1 MEAKKK
7 NNKAWFLVLPVV
19 FVVAFTA
26 IIPLMAVANYSLQDI
41 QGADNRLFVGLDFF
55 KRVATDP
62 NVQDAFARNINLSM
76 QILLIQIPL
85 GIFLARIMPKSG
97 WKASAALVVVAIPL
111 IIPWNVVGT
120 TWRIFTRSDIGLGGV
135 LVNQFTDYNISAS
148 TFDAWV
154 TILVMDTWHWTP
166 LVTLLVYAGLRSIPQ
181 AYYQAA
187 AIDGASA
194 LAVFRFVELP
204 KLKRVLM
211 IALLLRFMDSFMM
224 YTEPFVV
231 TGGGPGSS
239 TQTLSILLTTI
250 AIGQFDIGVAGAF
263 SLMYF
268 LFIQIFSFL
277 FFTVLT
283 LDERPGATKVTPK
296 DKRKSKEEEEKPE
309 KPVNSKLKKV
319 LK

>member
-1 MEAKKK
+1 MDSKKK

-41 QGADNRLFVGLDFF
+41 QGFDNRLFVGLDFF
-55 KRVATDP
+55 KKVATDP
-62 NVQDAFARNINLSM
+62 NIQDAFQRNLLLSA

-85 GIFLARIMPKSG
+85 GIFIARLMPRSG

-111 IIPWNVVGT
+111 IIPWNVIGT
-120 TWRIFTRSDIGLGGV
+120 TWQIFTRSDIGLGGV
-135 LVNQFTDYNISAS
+135 LANQFVEYNPTAS
-148 TFDAWV
+148 EFDAWI

-166 LVTLLVYAGLRSIPQ
+166 LVALLVYAGLRSIPP

-187 AIDGASA
+187 AIDSASPMA
-194 LAVFRFVELP
+194 IFRFVELP
-204 KLKRVLM
+204 KLRRVLM
-211 IALLLRFMDSFMM
+211 IAILLRFMDSFMM

-231 TGGGPGSS
+231 TGGGPGDS
-239 TQTLSILLTTI
+239 TTTLSILLTTI

-268 LFIQIFSFL
+268 LFIQIFSFI

-283 LDERPGATKVTPK
+283 LDERPGATKVT
-296 DKRKSKEEEEKPE
+296 KREKKKKEKELKLEGSEK
-309 KPVNSKLKKV
+309 
-319 LK
+319 

>member
-1 MEAKKK
+1 MDGKKK
-7 NNKAWFLVLPVV
+7 NNRAWFLVLPVV

-41 QGADNRLFVGLDFF
+41 QGASNRLFVGLDFF

-62 NVQDAFARNINLSM
+62 NIQDAFVRNLNLSG
-76 QILLIQIPL
+76 QILFIQIPL
-85 GIFLARIMPKSG
+85 GIFLARLMPRSG

-135 LVNQFTDYNISAS
+135 LVNQFFDYNLSED
-148 TFDAWV
+148 TTDAWA

-187 AIDGASA
+187 AIDGASRM
-194 LAVFRFVELP
+194 AVFRFVELP
-204 KLKRVLM
+204 KLRRVLM
-211 IALLLRFMDSFMM
+211 IAILLRFMDSFMM

-250 AIGQFDIGVAGAF
+250 AIGQFDLGVAGAF

-268 LFIQIFSFL
+268 LVIQIFSFI

-296 DKRKSKEEEEKPE
+296 EKKAAKVE
-309 KPVNSKLKKV
+309 KDANKLSSKLQKV
-319 LK
+319 QK

>member
-1 MEAKKK
+1 MDVKKK

-26 IIPLMAVANYSLQDI
+26 IIPLIAVANYSLQDI
-41 QGADNRLFVGLDFF
+41 QGASNRMFVGLDFF

-62 NVQDAFARNINLSM
+62 NIQDAFVRNVNLSI
-76 QILLIQIPL
+76 QILFIQIPL
-85 GIFLARIMPKSG
+85 GIFLARLMPRSG
-97 WKASAALVVVAIPL
+97 WKASAALVVMAIPL

-120 TWRIFTRSDIGLGGV
+120 TWRIFTRGDIGLGGV
-135 LVNQFTDYNISAS
+135 MVNQFFDYNLSED
-148 TFDAWV
+148 TTDAWI

-250 AIGQFDIGVAGAF
+250 AIGQFDLGVAGAF

-268 LFIQIFSFL
+268 LFIQIFSFI

-283 LDERPGATKVTPK
+283 LDERPGATKVAPK
-296 DKRKSKEEEEKPE
+296 QKKVADPKNQR
-309 KPVNSKLKKV
+309 KPVTSKLKKV
-319 LK
+319 QK

>member
-1 MEAKKK
+1 MDAKKK
-7 NNKAWFLVLPVV
+7 NNKAWFLVAPVV
-19 FVVAFTA
+19 LVVAFTA

-41 QGADNRLFVGLDFF
+41 QGASNRLFVGLDFF
-55 KRVATDP
+55 KKVATDP
-62 NVQDAFARNINLSM
+62 NIQDAFTRNLLLSA

-85 GIFLARIMPKSG
+85 GIFLARLMPRSG

-111 IIPWNVVGT
+111 IIPWNVIGT
-120 TWRIFTRSDIGLGGV
+120 TWQIFTRTDLGLGGV
-135 LVNQFTDYNISAS
+135 LVNNFIDYNLSES
-148 TFDAWV
+148 TVDAWA

-166 LVTLLVYAGLRSIPQ
+166 LVTLLVYAGLRSIPP

-187 AIDGASA
+187 AIDGATA
-194 LAVFRFVELP
+194 WAVFRFVELP

-211 IALLLRFMDSFMM
+211 IAILLRFMDSFMM

-268 LFIQIFSFL
+268 LFIQIFSFV

-283 LDERPGATKVTPK
+283 LDERPGATKV
-296 DKRKSKEEEEKPE
+296 KSKEQKALRQEKP
-309 KPVNSKLKKV
+309 PRPASSKLKRV

>member
-1 MEAKKK
+1 MDGKKK
-7 NNKAWFLVLPVV
+7 NNRAWFLVLPVV

-41 QGADNRLFVGLDFF
+41 QGASNRLFVGLDFF

-62 NVQDAFARNINLSM
+62 NIQDAFTRNLTLSA

-85 GIFLARIMPKSG
+85 GIFLARLMPRSG

-135 LVNQFTDYNISAS
+135 LVNQFFDYNLSED
-148 TFDAWV
+148 TTDAWA

-187 AIDGASA
+187 AIDGASRM
-194 LAVFRFVELP
+194 AVFRFVELP
-204 KLKRVLM
+204 KLRRVLM
-211 IALLLRFMDSFMM
+211 IAILLRFMDSFMM

-250 AIGQFDIGVAGAF
+250 AIGQFDLGVAGAF

-268 LFIQIFSFL
+268 LFIQIFSFI

-283 LDERPGATKVTPK
+283 LDERPGATKAT
-296 DKRKSKEEEEKPE
+296 SKEKKAAKLDKKP
-309 KPVNSKLKKV
+309 KQVRSKLEKV
-319 LK
+319 QK

>member
-1 MEAKKK
+1 MDAKKK
-7 NNKAWFLVLPVV
+7 NNRAWFLVLPVV

-41 QGADNRLFVGLDFF
+41 QGASNRLFVGLDFF

-62 NVQDAFARNINLSM
+62 NIQDAFTRNLTLSA
-76 QILLIQIPL
+76 QILLIQIPF
-85 GIFLARIMPKSG
+85 GIFLARLMPRSG

-135 LVNQFTDYNISAS
+135 LVNQFFDYNLSED
-148 TFDAWV
+148 TTDAWV

-187 AIDGASA
+187 AIDGASRM
-194 LAVFRFVELP
+194 AVFRFVELP
-204 KLKRVLM
+204 KLRRVLM
-211 IALLLRFMDSFMM
+211 IAILLRFMDSFMM

-268 LFIQIFSFL
+268 LFIQIFSFI

-296 DKRKSKEEEEKPE
+296 EKKAAKLE
-309 KPVNSKLKKV
+309 KQAETVSSKLKKV
-319 LK
+319 QK

>member
-1 MEAKKK
+1 MDSKKK

-41 QGADNRLFVGLDFF
+41 QGFDNRLFVGLDFF
-55 KRVATDP
+55 KKVATDP
-62 NVQDAFARNINLSM
+62 NIQDAFQRNLLLSA

-85 GIFLARIMPKSG
+85 GIFIARLMPRSG

-111 IIPWNVVGT
+111 IIPWNVIGT
-120 TWRIFTRSDIGLGGV
+120 TWQIFTRSDIGLGGV
-135 LVNQFTDYNISAS
+135 LANQFVEYNPTAS
-148 TFDAWV
+148 EFDAWV

-166 LVTLLVYAGLRSIPQ
+166 LVALLVYAGLRSIPP

-187 AIDGASA
+187 SIDSASPMAI
-194 LAVFRFVELP
+194 FRFVELP
-204 KLKRVLM
+204 KLRRVLM
-211 IALLLRFMDSFMM
+211 IAILLRFMDSFMM

-231 TGGGPGSS
+231 TGGGPGDS
-239 TQTLSILLTTI
+239 TTTLSILLTTI

-268 LFIQIFSFL
+268 LFIQIFSFI

-283 LDERPGATKVTPK
+283 LDERPGATKIT
-296 DKRKSKEEEEKPE
+296 KREKKKKEKELKLEGSEK
-309 KPVNSKLKKV
+309 
-319 LK
+319 

>member
-1 MEAKKK
+1 MDSKKK

-41 QGADNRLFVGLDFF
+41 QGFDNRRFVGLEFF
-55 KRVATDP
+55 KKVATDP
-62 NVQDAFARNINLSM
+62 NIQDAFQRNLLLSA

-85 GIFLARIMPKSG
+85 GIFIARLMPRSG

-111 IIPWNVVGT
+111 IIPWNVIGT
-120 TWRIFTRSDIGLGGV
+120 TWQIFTRSDIGLGGV
-135 LVNQFTDYNISAS
+135 LANQFVEYNPTAS
-148 TFDAWV
+148 EFDAWI

-166 LVTLLVYAGLRSIPQ
+166 LVALLVYAGLRSIPP

-187 AIDGASA
+187 AIDSASPMA
-194 LAVFRFVELP
+194 IFRFVELP
-204 KLKRVLM
+204 KLRRVLM
-211 IALLLRFMDSFMM
+211 IAILLRFMDSFMM

-231 TGGGPGSS
+231 TGGGPGDS
-239 TQTLSILLTTI
+239 TTTLSILLTTI

-268 LFIQIFSFL
+268 LFIQIFSFI

-283 LDERPGATKVTPK
+283 LDERPGATKVT
-296 DKRKSKEEEEKPE
+296 KREKKKKEKELKLEGSEK
-309 KPVNSKLKKV
+309 
-319 LK
+319 

>member
-1 MEAKKK
+1 MDAKKK

-62 NVQDAFARNINLSM
+62 NIQDAFTRNLTLSM
-76 QILLIQIPL
+76 QVLLIQIPL
-85 GIFLARIMPKSG
+85 GIFLARLMPKSG

-135 LVNQFTDYNISAS
+135 LVNKFTDYNLSES

-211 IALLLRFMDSFMM
+211 IAILLRFMDSFMM

-296 DKRKSKEEEEKPE
+296 AKKKSREDEE

>member
-1 MEAKKK
+1 MDGKKK
-7 NNKAWFLVLPVV
+7 NNRAWFLVLPVV

-41 QGADNRLFVGLDFF
+41 QGASNRLFVGLDFF

-62 NVQDAFARNINLSM
+62 NIQDAFTRNLTLSA

-85 GIFLARIMPKSG
+85 GIFLARLMPRSG

-135 LVNQFTDYNISAS
+135 LVNQFFDYNLSED
-148 TFDAWV
+148 TTDAWA

-187 AIDGASA
+187 AIDGASRM
-194 LAVFRFVELP
+194 AVFRFVELP
-204 KLKRVLM
+204 KLRRVLM
-211 IALLLRFMDSFMM
+211 IAILLRFMDSFMM

-250 AIGQFDIGVAGAF
+250 AIGQFDLGVAGAF

-268 LFIQIFSFL
+268 LVIQIFSFI

-296 DKRKSKEEEEKPE
+296 EKKAAKVDKHANKVS
-309 KPVNSKLKKV
+309 SKLKKV
-319 LK
+319 QK

>member
-1 MEAKKK
+1 MDVKKK

-62 NVQDAFARNINLSM
+62 NVQDAFARNVNLSM

>member
-1 MEAKKK
+1 MDGKKK
-7 NNKAWFLVLPVV
+7 NNRAWFLVLPVV

-41 QGADNRLFVGLDFF
+41 QGASNRLFVGLDFF

-62 NVQDAFARNINLSM
+62 NIQDAFTRNLTLSA

-85 GIFLARIMPKSG
+85 GIFLARLMPRSG

-135 LVNQFTDYNISAS
+135 LVNQFFDYNLSED
-148 TFDAWV
+148 TTDAWA

-187 AIDGASA
+187 AIDGASRM
-194 LAVFRFVELP
+194 AVFRFVELP
-204 KLKRVLM
+204 KLRRVLM
-211 IALLLRFMDSFMM
+211 IAILLRFMDSFMM

-250 AIGQFDIGVAGAF
+250 AIGQFDLGVAGAF

-268 LFIQIFSFL
+268 LFIQIFSFI

-296 DKRKSKEEEEKPE
+296 EKKAAKLDKEPKQVR
-309 KPVNSKLKKV
+309 SKLEKV
-319 LK
+319 QK

>member
-1 MEAKKK
+1 MDAKKK
-7 NNKAWFLVLPVV
+7 NNRAWFLVLPVV

-41 QGADNRLFVGLDFF
+41 QGASNRLFVGLDFF

-62 NVQDAFARNINLSM
+62 NIQDAFTRNLTLSA
-76 QILLIQIPL
+76 QSLLIQIPL
-85 GIFLARIMPKSG
+85 GIFLARLMPRSG

-135 LVNQFTDYNISAS
+135 LVNQFFDYNLSED
-148 TFDAWV
+148 TTDAWV

-187 AIDGASA
+187 AIDGASRM
-194 LAVFRFVELP
+194 AVFRFVELP
-204 KLKRVLM
+204 KLRRVLM
-211 IALLLRFMDSFMM
+211 IAILLRFMDSFMM

-268 LFIQIFSFL
+268 LFIQIFSFI

-296 DKRKSKEEEEKPE
+296 EKKAAKLEKQADKVS
-309 KPVNSKLKKV
+309 SKLKKV
-319 LK
+319 QK

>member
-1 MEAKKK
+1 MDSKKK

-41 QGADNRLFVGLDFF
+41 QGASNRLFVGLDFF

-62 NVQDAFARNINLSM
+62 NIQDAFVRNLTLSV
-76 QILLIQIPL
+76 QILFIQIPL
-85 GIFLARIMPKSG
+85 GIFLARLMPRSG
-97 WKASAALVVVAIPL
+97 WKASAALVVMAIPL

-120 TWRIFTRSDIGLGGV
+120 TWRIFTRGDIGLGGV
-135 LVNQFTDYNISAS
+135 MANQFFDYNLSED
-148 TFDAWV
+148 TTDAWI

-250 AIGQFDIGVAGAF
+250 AIGQFDLGVAGAF

-268 LFIQIFSFL
+268 LFIQIFSFI

-283 LDERPGATKVTPK
+283 LDERPGATKVAPK
-296 DKRKSKEEEEKPE
+296 QKKVADQKNQTKPVTSKSK
-309 KPVNSKLKKV
+309 KV
-319 LK
+319 QK

>member
-1 MEAKKK
+1 MDGKKK
-7 NNKAWFLVLPVV
+7 NNRAWFLVLPVV

-41 QGADNRLFVGLDFF
+41 QGASNRLFVGLDFF

-62 NVQDAFARNINLSM
+62 NIQDAFVRNLNLSG
-76 QILLIQIPL
+76 QILFIQIPL
-85 GIFLARIMPKSG
+85 GIFLARLMPRSG

-120 TWRIFTRSDIGLGGV
+120 TWRLFTRSDIGLGGV
-135 LVNQFTDYNISAS
+135 LVNQFFDYNLSED
-148 TFDAWV
+148 TTDAWA

-187 AIDGASA
+187 AIDGASRM
-194 LAVFRFVELP
+194 AVFRFVELP
-204 KLKRVLM
+204 KLRRVLM
-211 IALLLRFMDSFMM
+211 IAILLRFMDSFMM

-250 AIGQFDIGVAGAF
+250 AIGQFDLGVAGAF

-268 LFIQIFSFL
+268 LVIQIFSFI

-296 DKRKSKEEEEKPE
+296 EKKAAKADKDANKLS
-309 KPVNSKLKKV
+309 SKLKKV
-319 LK
+319 QK

>member
-1 MEAKKK
+1 MDGKKK
-7 NNKAWFLVLPVV
+7 NNRAWFLVLPVV

-41 QGADNRLFVGLDFF
+41 QGASNRLFVGLDFF

-62 NVQDAFARNINLSM
+62 NIQDAFTRNLTLSA

-85 GIFLARIMPKSG
+85 GIFLARLMPRSG

-135 LVNQFTDYNISAS
+135 LVNQFFDYNLSED
-148 TFDAWV
+148 TTDAWG

-187 AIDGASA
+187 AIDGASRM
-194 LAVFRFVELP
+194 AVFRFVELP
-204 KLKRVLM
+204 KLRRVLM
-211 IALLLRFMDSFMM
+211 IAILLRFMDSFMM

-250 AIGQFDIGVAGAF
+250 AIGQFDLGVAGAF

-268 LFIQIFSFL
+268 LFIQIFSFI

-296 DKRKSKEEEEKPE
+296 EKKAAKLE
-309 KPVNSKLKKV
+309 KQAEKASSKLKKV
-319 LK
+319 QK

>member
-1 MEAKKK
+1 MDGKKK
-7 NNKAWFLVLPVV
+7 NNRAWFLVLPVV

-41 QGADNRLFVGLDFF
+41 QGASNRLFVGLDFF

-62 NVQDAFARNINLSM
+62 NIQDAFVRNLTLSG
-76 QILLIQIPL
+76 QILFIQIPL
-85 GIFLARIMPKSG
+85 GIFLARLMPRSG

-135 LVNQFTDYNISAS
+135 LVNQFFDYNLSED
-148 TFDAWV
+148 TTDAWA

-187 AIDGASA
+187 AIDGASRM
-194 LAVFRFVELP
+194 AVFRFVELP
-204 KLKRVLM
+204 KLRRVLM
-211 IALLLRFMDSFMM
+211 IAILLRFMDSFMM

-250 AIGQFDIGVAGAF
+250 AIGQFDLGVAGAF

-268 LFIQIFSFL
+268 LFIQIFSFI

-283 LDERPGATKVTPK
+283 LDERPGATKITPN
-296 DKRKSKEEEEKPE
+296 EKKAAKLEQQAE
-309 KPVNSKLKKV
+309 KASSKLKKV
-319 LK
+319 QK

>member
-1 MEAKKK
+1 MMDAKKK

-62 NVQDAFARNINLSM
+62 NVQDAFARNVNLSM

-85 GIFLARIMPKSG
+85 GIFLARLMPKSG

-135 LVNQFTDYNISAS
+135 LVNQFTDYNISES

-194 LAVFRFVELP
+194 MAVFRFVELP

-231 TGGGPGSS
+231 TGGGPGAS

-250 AIGQFDIGVAGAF
+250 AIGQFDIGMAGAF

-296 DKRKSKEEEEKPE
+296 DKRKPREEKEE
-309 KPVNSKLKKV
+309 KPVNPKLKKV

>member
-1 MEAKKK
+1 MDGKKK
-7 NNKAWFLVLPVV
+7 NNRAWFLVLPVV

-41 QGADNRLFVGLDFF
+41 QGASNRLFVGLDFF

-62 NVQDAFARNINLSM
+62 NIQDAFTRNLTLSA

-85 GIFLARIMPKSG
+85 GIFLARLMPRSG

-135 LVNQFTDYNISAS
+135 LVNQFFDYNLSED
-148 TFDAWV
+148 TTDAWA

-187 AIDGASA
+187 AIDGASRM
-194 LAVFRFVELP
+194 AVFRFVELP
-204 KLKRVLM
+204 KLRRVLM
-211 IALLLRFMDSFMM
+211 IAILLRFMDSFMM

-250 AIGQFDIGVAGAF
+250 AIGQFDLGVAGAF

-268 LFIQIFSFL
+268 LFIQIFSFI

-296 DKRKSKEEEEKPE
+296 EKKAAKLEQQASKAS
-309 KPVNSKLKKV
+309 SKLKKV
-319 LK
+319 QK

>member
-1 MEAKKK
+1 MDGKKK
-7 NNKAWFLVLPVV
+7 NNRAWFLVLPVV

-41 QGADNRLFVGLDFF
+41 QGASNRLFVGLDFF

-62 NVQDAFARNINLSM
+62 NIQDAFTRNLTLSA

-85 GIFLARIMPKSG
+85 GIFLARLMPRSG

-135 LVNQFTDYNISAS
+135 LANQFFDYNLSED
-148 TFDAWV
+148 TTDAWG

-187 AIDGASA
+187 AIDGASRM
-194 LAVFRFVELP
+194 AVFRFVELP
-204 KLKRVLM
+204 KLRRVLM
-211 IALLLRFMDSFMM
+211 IAILLRFMDSFMM

-250 AIGQFDIGVAGAF
+250 AIGQFDLGVAGAF

-268 LFIQIFSFL
+268 LFIQIFSFV

-283 LDERPGATKVTPK
+283 LDERPGATKVTRKEKKAAKLNKEP
-296 DKRKSKEEEEKPE
+296 DKVR
-309 KPVNSKLKKV
+309 SKLKQVQK
-319 LK
+319 

>member
-1 MEAKKK
+1 
-7 NNKAWFLVLPVV
+7 
-19 FVVAFTA
+19 
-26 IIPLMAVANYSLQDI
+26 
-41 QGADNRLFVGLDFF
+41 
-55 KRVATDP
+55 
-62 NVQDAFARNINLSM
+62 
-76 QILLIQIPL
+76 
-85 GIFLARIMPKSG
+85 MPRSG

-135 LVNQFTDYNISAS
+135 LVNQFFDYNLSED
-148 TFDAWV
+148 TTDAWA

-187 AIDGASA
+187 AIDGASRM
-194 LAVFRFVELP
+194 AVFRFVELP
-204 KLKRVLM
+204 KLRRVLM
-211 IALLLRFMDSFMM
+211 IAILLRFMDSFMM

-250 AIGQFDIGVAGAF
+250 AIGQFDLGVAGAF

-268 LFIQIFSFL
+268 LFIQIFSFI

-283 LDERPGATKVTPK
+283 LDERPGATKVT
-296 DKRKSKEEEEKPE
+296 SKEKKAAKLDKKP
-309 KPVNSKLKKV
+309 KQVRSKLEKV
-319 LK
+319 QK

>member
-1 MEAKKK
+1 MDSKKK

-41 QGADNRLFVGLDFF
+41 QGFDNRLFVGLDFF
-55 KRVATDP
+55 KKVATDP
-62 NVQDAFARNINLSM
+62 NIQDAFQRNLLLSA

-85 GIFLARIMPKSG
+85 GIFIARLMPRSG

-111 IIPWNVVGT
+111 IIPWNVIGT
-120 TWRIFTRSDIGLGGV
+120 TWQIFTRSDIGLGGV
-135 LVNQFTDYNISAS
+135 LAKQFVEYNPTAS
-148 TFDAWV
+148 EFDAWV

-166 LVTLLVYAGLRSIPQ
+166 LVALLVYAGLRSIPP

-187 AIDGASA
+187 AIDSASPMA
-194 LAVFRFVELP
+194 IFRFVELP
-204 KLKRVLM
+204 KLRRVLM
-211 IALLLRFMDSFMM
+211 IAILLRFMDSFMM

-231 TGGGPGSS
+231 TGGGPGDS
-239 TQTLSILLTTI
+239 TTTLSILLTTI

-268 LFIQIFSFL
+268 LFIQIFSFI

-283 LDERPGATKVTPK
+283 LDERPGATKIT
-296 DKRKSKEEEEKPE
+296 KREKKKKEKELKLEGSEK
-309 KPVNSKLKKV
+309 
-319 LK
+319 

>member
-1 MEAKKK
+1 MDGRKK
-7 NNKAWFLVLPVV
+7 NNKAWFLVAPVV
-19 FVVAFTA
+19 LVVAFTA

-55 KRVATDP
+55 KKVATDP
-62 NVQDAFARNINLSM
+62 NIQEAFGRNLLLSA
-76 QILLIQIPL
+76 QILFIQIPL
-85 GIFLARIMPKSG
+85 GIFLARLMPRSG

-111 IIPWNVVGT
+111 IIPWNVIGT
-120 TWRIFTRSDIGLGGV
+120 TWQIFTRSDIGLGGV
-135 LVNQFTDYNISAS
+135 LVNQVIDYNLSES
-148 TFDAWV
+148 TVDAWV

-194 LAVFRFVELP
+194 MAVFRFVELP

-224 YTEPFVV
+224 FTEPFVV

-250 AIGQFDIGVAGAF
+250 AIGQFDLGVAGAF

-268 LFIQIFSFL
+268 LFIQIFSFV
-277 FFTVLT
+277 FFTILT
-283 LDERPGATKVTPK
+283 LDERPGATKVSAKGKTAEKQNVKERKPASSK
-296 DKRKSKEEEEKPE
+296 VKR
-309 KPVNSKLKKV
+309 V

>member
-1 MEAKKK
+1 MDSKKK

-26 IIPLMAVANYSLQDI
+26 IITLMAVANYSLQDI
-41 QGADNRLFVGLDFF
+41 QGFDNRLFVGLDFF
-55 KRVATDP
+55 KKVATDP
-62 NVQDAFARNINLSM
+62 NIQNAFQRNLLLSA

-85 GIFLARIMPKSG
+85 GIFIARLMPRSG

-111 IIPWNVVGT
+111 IIPWNVIGT
-120 TWRIFTRSDIGLGGV
+120 TWQIFTRSDIGLGGV
-135 LVNQFTDYNISAS
+135 LANQFVEYNPTAS
-148 TFDAWV
+148 EFDAWV

-166 LVTLLVYAGLRSIPQ
+166 LVALLVYAGLRSIPP

-187 AIDGASA
+187 AIDSASPMA
-194 LAVFRFVELP
+194 IFRFVELP
-204 KLKRVLM
+204 KLRRVLM
-211 IALLLRFMDSFMM
+211 IAILLRFMDSFMM

-231 TGGGPGSS
+231 TGGGPGDS
-239 TQTLSILLTTI
+239 TTTLSILLTTI

-268 LFIQIFSFL
+268 LFIQIFSFI

-283 LDERPGATKVTPK
+283 LDERPGATKVT
-296 DKRKSKEEEEKPE
+296 KREKKKKEKELKLEGSEK
-309 KPVNSKLKKV
+309 
-319 LK
+319 

>member
-1 MEAKKK
+1 MDGKKK
-7 NNKAWFLVLPVV
+7 NNRAWFLVLPVV

-41 QGADNRLFVGLDFF
+41 QGASNRLFVGLDFF

-62 NVQDAFARNINLSM
+62 NIQDAFTRNLTLSA

-85 GIFLARIMPKSG
+85 GIFLARLMPRSG

-135 LVNQFTDYNISAS
+135 LVNQFFDYNLSED
-148 TFDAWV
+148 TTDAWA

-187 AIDGASA
+187 AIDGASRM
-194 LAVFRFVELP
+194 AVFRFVELP
-204 KLKRVLM
+204 KLRRVLM
-211 IALLLRFMDSFMM
+211 IAILLRFMDSFMM

-250 AIGQFDIGVAGAF
+250 AIGQFDLGVAGAF

-268 LFIQIFSFL
+268 LFIQIFSFI

-296 DKRKSKEEEEKPE
+296 QKKAAKLEQQAEKAS
-309 KPVNSKLKKV
+309 SKLKKV
-319 LK
+319 QK

>member
-1 MEAKKK
+1 MDGKKK
-7 NNKAWFLVLPVV
+7 NNRAWFLVLPVV

-41 QGADNRLFVGLDFF
+41 QGASNRLFVGLDFF

-62 NVQDAFARNINLSM
+62 NIQDAFTRNLTLSA

-85 GIFLARIMPKSG
+85 GIFLARLMPRSG

-135 LVNQFTDYNISAS
+135 LVNQFFDYNLSED
-148 TFDAWV
+148 TTDAWA

-187 AIDGASA
+187 AIDGASRM
-194 LAVFRFVELP
+194 AVFRFVELP
-204 KLKRVLM
+204 KLRRVLM
-211 IALLLRFMDSFMM
+211 IAILLRFMDSFMM

-250 AIGQFDIGVAGAF
+250 AIGQFDLGVAGAF

-268 LFIQIFSFL
+268 LFIQVFSFI

-296 DKRKSKEEEEKPE
+296 EKKAAKLEKQASKAS
-309 KPVNSKLKKV
+309 SKLEKV
-319 LK
+319 QK

>member
-1 MEAKKK
+1 MDSKKK

-41 QGADNRLFVGLDFF
+41 QGASNRIFIGLDFF

-62 NVQDAFARNINLSM
+62 NIQDAFVRNLNLSI
-76 QILLIQIPL
+76 QILFIQIPL
-85 GIFLARIMPKSG
+85 GIFLARLMPRSG
-97 WKASAALVVVAIPL
+97 WKASAALVVMAIPL

-120 TWRIFTRSDIGLGGV
+120 TWRIFTRGDIGLGGV
-135 LVNQFTDYNISAS
+135 LVNQFFDYNLSED
-148 TFDAWV
+148 TTDAWI

-187 AIDGASA
+187 AIDGASPM
-194 LAVFRFVELP
+194 AVFRFVELP
-204 KLKRVLM
+204 KLRLVLM

-250 AIGQFDIGVAGAF
+250 AIGQFDLGVAGAF

-268 LFIQIFSFL
+268 LFIQIFSFIL
-277 FFTVLT
+277 FTVLT

-296 DKRKSKEEEEKPE
+296 DKKAAKQEKQPNKVSSKSK
-309 KPVNSKLKKV
+309 KV
-319 LK
+319 QK

>member
-1 MEAKKK
+1 MDAKKK

-41 QGADNRLFVGLDFF
+41 QGADNRIFVGLDFF

-62 NVQDAFARNINLSM
+62 NIQDAFVRNVTLSM

-135 LVNQFTDYNISAS
+135 LVNQFTEYNLSES

-166 LVTLLVYAGLRSIPQ
+166 RVTLLVYAGLRSIPQ

-296 DKRKSKEEEEKPE
+296 DKRKSRPQKEE
-309 KPVNSKLKKV
+309 KPVNSKSKEV